1 MTPLLVLTSMASLM
15 LAALNSSTVAKL
27 PMDSKRSTSRAMAH
41 QAPTEDPVPV
51 WVYFQELRA
60 QPCNACETAITELA
74 VARRL
79 LRRTLP
85 GVVDI
90 HDMPLPQECLN
101 AIAATGATVRV
112 QSRWLNAISALATPA
127 QIAALQNLPQVVRV
141 EPVRRGQSIAR
152 QDMSSAKPLTHFAVL
167 EDVYGTAAMQV
178 DQIDLRRLH
187 NAGFR
192 GNGIVIGVL
201 DSGFRRVHQA
211 FTSAVHPL
219 QVIAEWD
226 FVKNDN
232 NTDIQT
238 GDPATQHKHGTWIL
252 GTMAAYLPN
261 QIIGTAYEA
270 RFVLAKTED
279 ISSETPIEEDF
290 YVAGLEFVEANG
302 ADIATSSLGYLAW
315 YTQADMN
322 GATAVTTQAVNIA
335 TANGLVCLTAAGNK
349 GHDANPLT
357 SSLLAPA
364 DAMQVL
370 TCGAV
375 DFDDGIANISSSGP
389 TADGRVKPEILAL
402 GVNTA
407 TINSTVTTGL
417 SNVSGTSLSTPLLA
431 GAVACVLQA
440 RPDFTV
446 DSLRTALF
454 ATASQSDAHGA
465 RADPLFVT
473 GYGIIRAFSASQ
485 FVAPCLG
492 DLDGSREVDGGD
504 LSMVVLDVG
513 ACVGCLTDLDN
524 SGSVDSGDIS
534 LVLLNSGAC
543 P

>member
-90 HDMPLPQECLN
+90 HDMPLPHECLN

-370 TCGAV
+370 TCPYHQW
-375 DFDDGIANISSSGP
+375 N
-389 TADGRVKPEILAL
+389 
-402 GVNTA
+402 
-407 TINSTVTTGL
+407 
-417 SNVSGTSLSTPLLA
+417 
-431 GAVACVLQA
+431 
-440 RPDFTV
+440 
-446 DSLRTALF
+446 
-454 ATASQSDAHGA
+454 
-465 RADPLFVT
+465 
-473 GYGIIRAFSASQ
+473 
-485 FVAPCLG
+485 
-492 DLDGSREVDGGD
+492 
-504 LSMVVLDVG
+504 
-513 ACVGCLTDLDN
+513 
-524 SGSVDSGDIS
+524 
-534 LVLLNSGAC
+534 
-543 P
+543 